1 MLIIYI
7 LKMCQICLHAFSAN
21 PELSTLFFLVSLN
34 STFTVLSL
42 FQCLLLG
49 RPTLTPPSN
58 VHSVVPIHTGNKL
71 AEVAVM

>member
-49 RPTLTPPSN
+49 RPTLTPHRMYTVWFLYTQVTN
-58 VHSVVPIHTGNKL
+58 
-71 AEVAVM
+71 